1 MIHTDLVQAVREQI
15 DLCKNHSYY
24 KCGIFVSDEEQYEI
38 VLKVISN
45 LLSGHGD
52 ICLRKS
58 KYDSFAKWMNNGSI
72 IKIIY
77 PNEYVRGQRY
87 SGVIISN
94 SIDRETVNTL
104 VMPFLIDYRD
114 FKGLEEYFAI
124 EDDLG
129 DIKERIFTVDI
140 KTEDVE
146 KSKYDYDIYKS
157 LGISHEA
164 VNLIIEQWMKLANE
178 FNIND
183 ENMEDYVVMGN
194 EYTTP
199 YKVKQNAMDKCY
211 VYKAMGIPKEKIKYE
226 TEFVNRTK
234 ETYLNITG
242 EHTAEM
248 LDIDNKINV
257 HLFIDT
263 DIYDRYE
270 VHVVD
275 GLVYVILHEI
285 INEQPVLKDVC
296 EKNIVENK

>member
-1 MIHTDLVQAVREQI
+1 MYTDLVQAAREQI
-15 DLCKNHSYY
+15 DLCKNHSNY
-24 KCGIFVSDEEQYEI
+24 KCGIFVDNEEQYEI

-45 LLSGHGD
+45 LLSGYEG
-52 ICLRKS
+52 ICLRKN
-58 KYDSFAKWMNNGSI
+58 KYDAFAKWASNGSA

-77 PNEYVRGQRY
+77 PNENVRGQRY
-87 SGVIISN
+87 SGVIISG
-94 SIDRETVNTL
+94 SLDKETANTL

-114 FKGLEEYFAI
+114 FKGLEEYFGI

-140 KTEDVE
+140 KPEDVE

-164 VNLIIEQWMKLANE
+164 VNLVIEQWMKLANE

-183 ENMEDYVVMGN
+183 ENMEDYIVMGN

-199 YKVKQNAMDKCY
+199 YITKQNGTDKIY
-211 VYKAMGIPKEKIKYE
+211 IYNATGIPKENIKYE
-226 TEFVNRTK
+226 TEFINRTK

-242 EHTAEM
+242 EESV
-248 LDIDNKINV
+248 DVIDFHNEINV

-263 DIYDRYE
+263 DIYNGYE
-270 VHVVD
+270 VHVMN
-275 GLVYVILHEI
+275 GLVHVILHEI
-285 INEQPVLKDVC
+285 INKQPVLKDMG
-296 EKNIVENK
+296 EKDIENE